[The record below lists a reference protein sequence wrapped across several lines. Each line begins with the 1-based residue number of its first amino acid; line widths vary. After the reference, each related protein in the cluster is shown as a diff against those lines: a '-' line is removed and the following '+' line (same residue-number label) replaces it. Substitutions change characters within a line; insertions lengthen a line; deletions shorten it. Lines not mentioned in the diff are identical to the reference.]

1 MLLCASFLP
10 LLIRPALPTYM
21 VLNFSHKNQPLMRES
36 NPFWRC
42 GRWFIRWKLQGCPW
56 SPRKYALKHL
66 CISLGTEIS
75 FGHLSDQYIRP
86 AKDLAAKIRGN
97 VLYLCH
103 NDQPRHSRSMH
114 MTSKVTI
121 HCTQTTKVDN
131 LWQERGDL
139 AEKAWWHPIPTKV
152 LSHLTRLITRCNIQ
166 HCWRI
171 RDQCMTS
178 MDGRD

>member
-1 MLLCASFLP
+1 MTFKCHCLP
-10 LLIRPALPTYM
+10 RPCPCWSDQCCLSM
-21 VLNFSHKNQPLMRES
+21 VLNFSFTNQPLMRES

-121 HCTQTTKVDN
+121 HCTQTTKGN
-131 LWQERGDL
+131 LWHRERWPGRENLISYQGIVTLD
-139 AEKAWWHPIPTKV
+139 
-152 LSHLTRLITRCNIQ
+152 RLITRCNIQ